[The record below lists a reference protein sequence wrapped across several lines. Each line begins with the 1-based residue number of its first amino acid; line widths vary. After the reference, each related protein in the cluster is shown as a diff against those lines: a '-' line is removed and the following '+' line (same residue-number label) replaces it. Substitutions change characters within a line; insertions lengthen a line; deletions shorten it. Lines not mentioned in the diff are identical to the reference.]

1 MLEQIVLVAVLTLP
15 NSSAIVQEA
24 QGRYQTMQECER
36 GRTKALTVPDRY
48 RKSLVCLPVDPD

>member
-1 MLEQIVLVAVLTLP
+1 MFEQIALVAILILP
-15 NSSAIVQEA
+15 NSSKVVQEI

-36 GRTKALTVPDRY
+36 GRTKALAVPDRY